1 MWSTRQ
7 MVSRGDDRELFQRST
22 VRELVV
28 YCCFL
33 LVLIAI
39 TFGTTSSVMFYYTQV
54 MGGLFARAKDVD
66 SVEAFWEVGSTRC
79 VRSNLGSNPY
89 SSYCWPHAGYIA
101 YITLCMG
108 KSGKRMATPGG
119 NSGCKPFPL

>member
-1 MWSTRQ
+1 MRVVSNLAVSGMWSTRQ

-39 TFGTTSSVMFYYTQV
+39 TQLIRTQMSSS
-54 MGGLFARAKDVD
+54 RK
-66 SVEAFWEVGSTRC
+66 
-79 VRSNLGSNPY
+79 SNPM
-89 SSYCWPHAGYIA
+89 SIIVISAQNGMKCEI
-101 YITLCMG
+101 
-108 KSGKRMATPGG
+108 KR
-119 NSGCKPFPL
+119 

>member
-1 MWSTRQ
+1 

-66 SVEAFWEVGSTRC
+66 SVETFWEVGSS
-79 VRSNLGSNPY
+79 SN
-89 SSYCWPHAGYIA
+89 GYRV
-101 YITLCMG
+101 TQKVSDWVML
-108 KSGKRMATPGG
+108 T
-119 NSGCKPFPL
+119 

>member
-7 MVSRGDDRELFQRST
+7 MVNRGDDRELFQRST

-33 LVLIAI
+33 VVLIAI

-54 MGGLFARAKDVD
+54 MGGLFTRAKDVD
-66 SVEAFWEVGSTRC
+66 SVESFWEVCTGLQYKAGPRLGEC
-79 VRSNLGSNPY
+79 YRQVEAEVVSNSRTKN
-89 SSYCWPHAGYIA
+89 SPHMGP
-101 YITLCMG
+101 TLYWSPVQSP
-108 KSGKRMATPGG
+108 K
-119 NSGCKPFPL
+119 